1 MVSMRCVALSMPF
14 VLNTRRSRQ
23 FSDFINTKC
32 DFWGDLNGFKGISLN
47 VLLHV

>member
-1 MVSMRCVALSMPF
+1 MVSMQCVALSIPF

-32 DFWGDLNGFKGISLN
+32 DFLGDLNGFKGISLN
-47 VLLHV
+47 VSLKI